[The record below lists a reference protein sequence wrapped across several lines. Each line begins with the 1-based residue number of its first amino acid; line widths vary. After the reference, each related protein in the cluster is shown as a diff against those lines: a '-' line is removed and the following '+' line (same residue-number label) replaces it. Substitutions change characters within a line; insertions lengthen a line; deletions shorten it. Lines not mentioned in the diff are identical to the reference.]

1 MVEQEVTPPL
11 SLTNDGSLEIV
22 FLGTGTAF
30 ARRLFQTNLLIIK
43 GDHHILVDFGMTG
56 PQALQELGVPAVDIR
71 TILPTHS
78 HADHIGGLE
87 YLTLVNRYMAVPAG
101 KEKLDMI
108 VTDEYRPVLWEMSLR
123 GGLEYNEQNAEG
135 TRLSF
140 DDLYTPHVPSLVR
153 TEPRS
158 IFRITYRG
166 ITIELFHTNHIPGE
180 AGTAKDAFITY
191 GMLIDDRVFF
201 SGDTKFDPEL
211 IASYADR
218 SEVMF
223 HDASRTP
230 NQVHAWID
238 DLRTLPADV
247 RKKMYLVHYQ
257 DDVEDGHAVDFAGLA
272 RQGTRYIF

>member
-1 MVEQEVTPPL
+1 MVEQTVTTPL

-43 GDHHILVDFGMTG
+43 GGEHILVDFGMTG
-56 PQALQELGVPAVDIR
+56 PQGLQALGVSPMDIR

-101 KEKLDMI
+101 KAKLDMI
-108 VTDEYRPVLWEMSLR
+108 VTDEYRSVLWEMSLR
-123 GGLEYNEQNAEG
+123 GGLEYNEQDAEG
-135 TRLSF
+135 TRLGF
-140 DDLYTPHVPSLVR
+140 DDFYVAHVPTLVSS
-153 TEPRS
+153 EPRS
-158 IFRITYRG
+158 VFRIEHRG

-180 AGTAKDAFITY
+180 ADTARDAFITY
-191 GMLIDDRVFF
+191 GLLIDDRVFF

-211 IASYADR
+211 IAMYADR
-218 SEVMF
+218 AEVMF

-238 DLRTLPADV
+238 DLRTVDADV
-247 RKKMYLVHYQ
+247 RSKMYLVHYQ
-257 DDVEDGHAVDFAGLA
+257 DDVTDVDAEGFAGLA
-272 RQGTRYIF
+272 RQGVRYIF